1 MENKKWTTK
10 EIVITAMLGAVVGV
24 LFTLLDYA
32 YMPLSAALGQIFME
46 ITFGFYMLGGL
57 LPMYIVRKPGAGIFG
72 ALVAAGTN
80 LLLGSPYG
88 IQLVIANLCV
98 GIGVEVGFFVVQR
111 YKGVLMNFVVAGIVA
126 GILQF
131 IRDFVV
137 FYGAAWKGFMLPLLI
152 VRILSG
158 IFVGWILV
166 KLITAA
172 LLKTGVLK
180 GMSCANEA

>member
-1 MENKKWTTK
+1 MENKKWTTR
-10 EIVITAMLGAVVGV
+10 EVVITAMIGAVVGV
-24 LFTLLDYA
+24 IFTLMDYA
-32 YMPLSAALGQIFME
+32 YMPLSTALGPVFME
-46 ITFGFYMLGGL
+46 ITFGLYMLGGL

-72 ALVAAGTN
+72 ALVAAAAN

-88 IQLVIANLCV
+88 IQLIIANLCV
-98 GIGVEVGFFVVQR
+98 GIGVELGFLLVQK
-111 YKGVLMNFVVAGIVA
+111 YKGVLANFAVAGIVA

-137 FYGAAWKGFMLPLLI
+137 FYGASWQGFMAPLLV

-166 KLITAA
+166 RLITAA

-180 GMSCANEA
+180 GMACAEEA